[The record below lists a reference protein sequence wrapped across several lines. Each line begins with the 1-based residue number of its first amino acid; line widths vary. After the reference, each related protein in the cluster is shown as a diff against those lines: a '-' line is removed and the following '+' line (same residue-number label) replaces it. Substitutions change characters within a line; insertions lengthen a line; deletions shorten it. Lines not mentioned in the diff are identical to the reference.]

1 MTDAFV
7 SIEAGADD
15 IAAEHTPTAA
25 GRSRKRLLAAGATV
39 LVTTVLSAAPA
50 WASPVMG
57 C

>member
-7 SIEAGADD
+7 STEAGADD
-15 IAAEHTPTAA
+15 TNEEHTPVAA
-25 GRSRKRLLAAGATV
+25 GRSRKRVLAAGATV

-50 WASPVMG
+50 WAAPVMG